1 MKKPYPTALRSA
13 LAAVLLGASALQA
26 QAIIITTTDTQMA

>member
-1 MKKPYPTALRSA
+1 MNKPYTTALRNS